1 MAEASCLNY
10 FKEHRRL
17 VPLTASFRLH
27 DFAHFLERKTA
38 DTSLHSLARR
48 FLAYTTDAKLRHY
61 DQLSDQRKAENEKR
75 DKLISIA
82 DLLPAE
88 YVPHTDPLK
97 AKRGESYGWHLRFP
111 NGLSKLVKACI
122 VLTIALVI
130 GITVAVL
137 TKGLASQLTNFCLAT
152 AACLTVSVFVLDLV
166 VSTIERWLG
175 IDELKWI

>member
-1 MAEASCLNY
+1 MSEASCLNY
-10 FKEHRRL
+10 FRKHRRL

-38 DTSLHSLARR
+38 GPSSHSLARL
-48 FLAYTTDAKLRHY
+48 FLAYTTDAKLRHL
-61 DQLSDQRKAENEKR
+61 DQLSDRRKAEVKDR
-75 DKLISIA
+75 DELIQIA

-97 AKRGESYGWHLRFP
+97 AKRGESYGCHLRFP
-111 NGLSKLVKACI
+111 NGLSKLVKACL

-130 GITVAVL
+130 GIIVAVL
-137 TKGLASQLTNFCLAT
+137 TKGLASQLTNFFLAT
-152 AACLTVSVFVLDLV
+152 AACLTVSCFVLDLV
-166 VSTIERWLG
+166 VSTYERWLG